1 MYNIN
6 SSKDGGT
13 LVQLRNL
20 TRRNLPQNPKN
31 DVNATDDFMDLICK
45 GHILA
50 AAMTILGIKGP
61 EDMPSSLP
69 AALSYKSSSQKQ
81 AILESITQQV
91 VEKFVN
97 VDPFR
102 SSGLGSNDIDGVYEY
117 AREVLS
123 LCLLHTEFQDA
134 IREGDGL
141 RVLRVWKFLLLVF
154 KASHKVNYSIEAFN
168 LLAQFY
174 ILLPPRL
181 GQQLIWSR
189 HTWSTWQKYSM

>member
-1 MYNIN
+1 
-6 SSKDGGT
+6 
-13 LVQLRNL
+13 
-20 TRRNLPQNPKN
+20 
-31 DVNATDDFMDLICK
+31 MDLICK

-50 AAMTILGIKGP
+50 AAMTILGIKGR

-102 SSGLGSNDIDGVYEY
+102 SSGLGSEDIDGVYEY
-117 AREVLS
+117 AKEVLS

-168 LLAQFY
+168 LLAQYY

-189 HTWSTWQKYSM
+189 FINTHGQPGKNIPCDLHLEHLNRALKTAICGLGANVIPRAVE